1 MPNKLSIASTY
12 NNHCILEL
20 SSKEVN
26 GGIKETAQAEPKVTG
41 LEAIKEKWQQ
51 KQVKEI
57 HALR

>member
-1 MPNKLSIASTY
+1 MPKKLSITNTS
-12 NNHCILEL
+12 NNHCILEV
-20 SSKEVN
+20 SSKEVS
-26 GGIKETAQAEPKVTG
+26 GGIKETIQAEPKVTG